1 MDRTRKKK
9 ILIIEKRGGGER
21 ERNKEKKN
29 KQRSINAQCADVL
42 NSFTIQV
49 ASLARRSG

>member
-1 MDRTRKKK
+1 MGSNEEKKFKDKKREKRKKRRK
-9 ILIIEKRGGGER
+9 F
-21 ERNKEKKN
+21 